1 MTTQRR
7 ERMSRLSREKLN
19 ELKEKYNTDRI
30 WSFSRMN
37 SYVNMPW
44 EYYIKYVLRKK
55 VDTSNAW
62 TYQGTAVHDII
73 QDHIKGKYP
82 HEKMLELFDE
92 LQIRHQIEKPELKF
106 PSDSIKES
114 YIENLR
120 HYFKHIDYSDIS
132 DLEKAIELP
141 IKAVFKDSNGQ
152 NILFI
157 GYADLIYRE
166 NDKFYIVDF
175 KTSSKGKF
183 SGVSLEE
190 SAKQLKIYAIG
201 LHQMFNV
208 DYENIIL
215 RFDMQKYVKVSFLQK
230 NGKWSKPTLQE
241 RREWVATQMNRI
253 NKLLTDN
260 DVDLITATDMIN
272 VAIEENSLDSLPDY
286 VQEKFKLDKGTID
299 VEMNAD
305 KAKETEHDVVSTIE
319 EILLKEKSDNPEE
332 AFPEPRLEDES
343 FYLYNLAPGLLEYHE
358 EYLNRQKIKESFV
371 SSQSSILDD
380 LLS

>member
-1 MTTQRR
+1 MA
-7 ERMSRLSREKLN
+7 RLSRETLN
-19 ELKEKYNTDRI
+19 ELKDKYNTDRI

-73 QDHIKGKYP
+73 QDYIKGKYS
-82 HEKMLELFDE
+82 HEKMLKLFDE
-92 LQIRHQIEKPELKF
+92 LQIKHQVEKPELTF
-106 PSDSIKES
+106 PSDSIKEN
-114 YIENLR
+114 YVENLR
-120 HYFKHIDYSDIS
+120 HYFKHIDYSDIE
-132 DLEKAIELP
+132 DLQKAIELP
-141 IKAVFKDSNGQ
+141 ITAVFKDSNGQ
-152 NILFI
+152 NIVFI

-166 NDKFYIVDF
+166 DDKFYIVDF

-183 SGVSLEE
+183 SGASLEE

-215 RFDMQKYVKVSFLQK
+215 RFDMQKYVTVSFLQK
-230 NGKWSKPTLQE
+230 NGKWSRPTLQE
-241 RREWVATQMNRI
+241 RREWVVTQINRI

-260 DVDLITATDMIN
+260 DVDLFTATDMIN

-299 VEMNAD
+299 VEMSAD
-305 KAKETEHDVVSTIE
+305 KAKEVKRDVVNTIE
-319 EILLKEKSDNPEE
+319 EILLKEKSDNPED

-371 SSQSSILDD
+371 SSQSNILNS
-380 LLS
+380 LL

>member
-1 MTTQRR
+1 MA
-7 ERMSRLSREKLN
+7 RLSREKLN
-19 ELKEKYNTDRI
+19 GLKEKYNTDRI

-44 EYYIKYVLRKK
+44 EYYIRYILRKK

-73 QDHIKGKYP
+73 QDYIEGKYP

-106 PSDSIKES
+106 PNDNIKEN

-132 DLEKAIELP
+132 DLQKTIELP
-141 IKAVFKDSNGQ
+141 IRAVFKNSDDQ

-183 SGVSLEE
+183 SGASLEE
-190 SAKQLKIYAIG
+190 SAKQLKIYAVG

-230 NGKWSKPTLQE
+230 NGKWSRPVLQE
-241 RREWVATQMNRI
+241 RREWVASQMNRI

-272 VAIEENSLDSLPDY
+272 VALEENSLDSLPDY

-299 VEMNAD
+299 VEMDAS
-305 KAKETEHDVVSTIE
+305 KAREVEHDVVDIIE
-319 EILLKEKSDNPEE
+319 EIILKEKSNNPKD

-358 EYLNRQKIKESFV
+358 EYQNRQKIKESFV
-371 SSQSSILDD
+371 SSRSSILDG
-380 LLS
+380 LL